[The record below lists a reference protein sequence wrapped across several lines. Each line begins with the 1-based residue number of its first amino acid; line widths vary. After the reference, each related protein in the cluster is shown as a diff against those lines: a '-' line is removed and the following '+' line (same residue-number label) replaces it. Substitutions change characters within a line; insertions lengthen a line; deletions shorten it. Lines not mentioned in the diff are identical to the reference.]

1 MNSLGQKIIQ
11 SAQKNAQQSAKQ
23 MAQFAAKQTN
33 ETLRE
38 ANRQIIGEQGSS
50 QESRNINILQG
61 MQSNPNL
68 DQNSIKAEE
77 QKKLN
82 ILKSRLKQIQQEE
95 LAKASQQAQQQS
107 EAYYKQ
113 QQSLMGHGEDGQQED
128 KKPGGLI
135 QAFGKMKPKG
145 GPMGGKAKNKKGA
158 TDTMPKSKI
167 GSKRVAK
174 DLLKSSI
181 SSS

>member
-1 MNSLGQKIIQ
+1 MNNLGQKIIQ
-11 SAQKNAQQSAKQ
+11 SAQKNAQQNAKQ

-38 ANRQIIGEQGSS
+38 ANRQITGEQGSS

-95 LAKASQQAQQQS
+95 LAKASQQAQQQN

-113 QQSLMGHGEDGQQED
+113 QQNLMGHGEEEGQAAN

-135 QAFGKMKPKG
+135 QALGKMKPKG
-145 GPMGGKAKNKKGA
+145 GPGGGRAKNKKSA
-158 TDTMPKSKI
+158 TDTMMQGKKEM
-167 GSKRVAK
+167 GRAAK
-174 DLLKSSI
+174 G
-181 SSS
+181 

>member
-1 MNSLGQKIIQ
+1 MNNLGQKIIQ
-11 SAQKNAQQSAKQ
+11 SAQKNAQQSAKS

-38 ANRQIIGEQGSS
+38 ANRQITGEQGSP
-50 QESRNINILQG
+50 QGNRDINILQG

-82 ILKSRLKQIQQEE
+82 MLKSRLRQIQQEE
-95 LAKASQQAQQQS
+95 LAKASQMAQQQN
-107 EAYYKQ
+107 EAYYKSQ
-113 QQSLMGHGEDGQQED
+113 QNLMGHGDQQEGPQD

-135 QAFGKMKPKG
+135 QALGKMRPKG
-145 GPMGGKAKNKKGA
+145 GPGGGKAKNKKGA
-158 TDTMPKSKI
+158 TDTMMQTKKET
-167 GSKRVAK
+167 GRAAK
-174 DLLKSSI
+174 G
-181 SSS
+181 